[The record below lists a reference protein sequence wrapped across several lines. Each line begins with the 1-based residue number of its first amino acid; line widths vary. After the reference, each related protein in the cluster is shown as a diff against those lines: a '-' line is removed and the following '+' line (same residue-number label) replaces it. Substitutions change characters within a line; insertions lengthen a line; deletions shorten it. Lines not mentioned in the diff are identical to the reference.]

1 MSRPV
6 YFLPV
11 PSETAPET
19 GPPET
24 GPPET
29 GRMENA
35 LAAHR
40 RAAGWT
46 QQALADAAGVSR
58 QTLIAVE
65 AGRSVPSVALALRLA
80 QALACPVEALFALTS
95 GPETVDAVLGPPA
108 GPGRAAAPGTRVVLG
123 RVGGGLVAH
132 PLGPQD
138 PAAPR
143 ISADGLLGAPRG
155 PGLVAVELLRPRP
168 AVEANLLLAGCAPAL
183 GLLAARL
190 ESLPGAG
197 GGRVHWL
204 DAGSEAALTHLL
216 AGRVHAAGLH
226 LVDPAS
232 GEYNL
237 PELRCRLHGG
247 AWDVHTVTRWEVGLL
262 SAPGNPRG
270 LRSVA
275 DLPAARG
282 GVVAREP
289 GSGAHRLMQT
299 LLSAAGVP
307 AQAVRFEAVPTLG
320 HHAAARRV
328 AEGRAD
334 ACLAPR
340 CYADAFGLDFVPVGE
355 ERFDLVV
362 DAALAGDPRW
372 TRLLETLGS
381 RAFRREVG
389 SLAGHDPSSAATHLA
404 RLEVA

>member
-1 MSRPV
+1 MSRRV

-11 PSETAPET
+11 PSET
-19 GPPET
+19 PPEN
-24 GPPET
+24 GPL
-29 GRMENA
+29 ENS
-35 LAAHR
+35 LAARR
-40 RAAGWT
+40 RAAGLT
-46 QQALADAAGVSR
+46 QQALADAADLSR
-58 QTLIAVE
+58 QTLIALE

-80 QALACPVEALFALTS
+80 QALACPVEALFALAS
-95 GPETVDAVLGPPA
+95 GPETVDAVQA
-108 GPGRAAAPGTRVVLG
+108 SFVGPGRAPGAGARVVLG
-123 RVGGGLVAH
+123 RIGGGLVAH
-132 PLGPQD
+132 PLGAQD
-138 PAAPR
+138 PAATR

-155 PGLVAVELLRPRP
+155 AGGVAVELLRPRS

-197 GGRVHWL
+197 GGRVHWI

-226 LVDPAS
+226 LVDPVS

-237 PELRCRLHGG
+237 PELRSRLRGG

-262 SAPGNPRG
+262 SAPGNPRA

-289 GSGAHRLMQT
+289 GSGAHRLMHA
-299 LLSAAGVP
+299 LLSAAGVS

-334 ACLAPR
+334 TCLAPR

-362 DAALAGDPRW
+362 EVALASDPRW

-389 SLAGHDPSSAATHLA
+389 SLGGHDPSTAATHLA